1 MWRGRSRRLAV
12 VDDGDPADL
21 DRFPTPGLRT
31 IKALAEAHPDVAT
44 PERQI
49 KTLVYVLDG
58 EQVLVLLRGDH
69 DLQEQKLLDATAAVE
84 ARAATPEE
92 IRPLLGADPGSLGAV
107 GVDGPRIIADEALR
121 GRFNLVTGANED
133 DWHHSGVD
141 IGRDIDVSQ
150 WADVRE
156 VHSGEPCPLCGGE
169 LELWKGIE
177 VGHIFKLGTKY
188 SETFGVYVQDEKGD
202 SHPIIMGSYGIGVE
216 RGMAAVVETFH
227 DEKGIIWP
235 VSVAPYEVIITVV
248 RADDQPTID
257 AAERLYTELG
267 AAGVEVL
274 LDDREE
280 RPGVKFADAELI
292 GIPYRVTVGPRGVE
306 QGIVE
311 LTTRRDLSM
320 EEVAIADVVGK
331 LAELVTSARAG

>member
-1 MWRGRSRRLAV
+1 MGRR
-12 VDDGDPADL
+12 
-21 DRFPTPGLRT
+21 
-31 IKALAEAHPDVAT
+31 
-44 PERQI
+44 
-49 KTLVYVLDG
+49 
-58 EQVLVLLRGDH
+58 
-69 DLQEQKLLDATAAVE
+69 
-84 ARAATPEE
+84 
-92 IRPLLGADPGSLGAV
+92 
-107 GVDGPRIIADEALR
+107 
-121 GRFNLVTGANED
+121 
-133 DWHHSGVD
+133 
-141 IGRDIDVSQ
+141 
-150 WADVRE
+150 RE
-156 VHSGEPCPLCGGE
+156 VHSGEPCPVCGGE

-216 RGMAAVVETFH
+216 RGMAAVVETSH
-227 DEKGIIWP
+227 DDKGIVWP
-235 VSVAPYEVIITVV
+235 VSVAPYEVVITVV
-248 RADDQPTID
+248 RADDRTHPRRRPSGST
-257 AAERLYTELG
+257 RNWS

-320 EEVAIADVVGK
+320 EEVAIADVGEK
-331 LAELVTSARAG
+331 LAELVVAQRHGT

>member
-1 MWRGRSRRLAV
+1 
-12 VDDGDPADL
+12 
-21 DRFPTPGLRT
+21 
-31 IKALAEAHPDVAT
+31 
-44 PERQI
+44 
-49 KTLVYVLDG
+49 
-58 EQVLVLLRGDH
+58 
-69 DLQEQKLLDATAAVE
+69 
-84 ARAATPEE
+84 
-92 IRPLLGADPGSLGAV
+92 
-107 GVDGPRIIADEALR
+107 
-121 GRFNLVTGANED
+121 
-133 DWHHSGVD
+133 
-141 IGRDIDVSQ
+141 
-150 WADVRE
+150 
-156 VHSGEPCPLCGGE
+156 LCGGE

-235 VSVAPYEVIITVV
+235 VSVAPYEVVITVV
-248 RADDQPTID
+248 RADDQPTLD
-257 AAERLYTELG
+257 AAEQLDSELG

-311 LTTRRDLSM
+311 MTTRRDLSTEDM
-320 EEVAIADVVGK
+320 PLGEVAGFLTERVS
-331 LAELVTSARAG
+331 AER